1 MKIMMLTAGLVIL
14 FTAPE
19 IAWSDSG
26 EHSKSTF
33 QTSEAYFIAGGAAV
47 GGGTLNRTK
56 RSVFL
61 RVSMADLD
69 KNATYSAWFIIFN
82 DPSQCSFG
90 TIGSCGPNPDPNGG
104 PGDEPLAAVINAG
117 GFVTGDDGTGYFVG
131 ELSKRDHPD
140 GVCCGDGVMKNG
152 MKAEIH
158 IVIETHGAILPGEVS
173 TQMSVPFGACNP
185 IAADDPNLDPPN
197 VVPSCEDQFFL
208 VFMAPYD

>member
-1 MKIMMLTAGLVIL
+1 MKKPINTIILTAGLVIL
-14 FTAPE
+14 FGAPE

-33 QTSEAYFIAGGAAV
+33 QTSEAYTADEAAMPV
-47 GGGTLNRTK
+47 AGGGTLNRTK

-69 KNATYSAWFIIFN
+69 TNATYSAWFIIFN
-82 DPSQCSFG
+82 DPSKCSHG
-90 TIGSCGPNPDPNGG
+90 GIGLCG
-104 PGDEPLAAVINAG
+104 PGDEGLAAVINAG